1 MSKTVQDMIAE
12 IIERE
17 GGYVN
22 HPNDRGGPTKYGI
35 TQRTLS
41 AHRGK
46 PATIEDVRGLRYDE
60 AEIIYRQMF
69 YREPKIYLL
78 PEAIQP
84 QIFDMAVNHGPYR
97 AVKYLQQYLRGCGEM
112 IKADGLLGA
121 RTVAAANRVIE
132 KLGEV
137 TTNNQIAEYRKR
149 IYRMIASHDP
159 SQNQFII
166 GWLARAD
173 EFKTEEQEAVTTA

>member
-1 MSKTVQDMIAE
+1 
-12 IIERE
+12 
-17 GGYVN
+17 
-22 HPNDRGGPTKYGI
+22 
-35 TQRTLS
+35 
-41 AHRGK
+41 
-46 PATIEDVRGLRYDE
+46 
-60 AEIIYRQMF
+60 
-69 YREPKIYLL
+69 
-78 PEAIQP
+78 
-84 QIFDMAVNHGPYR
+84 
-97 AVKYLQQYLRGCGEM
+97 M